1 MDCVVLHPDSG
12 IHIPRRTSSE
22 ASRHAGRGRGADAVF
37 SRRSDSA
44 GGPGAEFQTRTPALF
59 LVSSQSPGR
68 WSETSTDPKIKEQIA
83 GLSAFTERQAKAIE
97 DGLPSA
103 RVVRLSGANH
113 YVFLSHEA
121 DVVREI
127 RSFLE
132 RVP

>member
-1 MDCVVLHPDSG
+1 MRSFPGGQTLL
-12 IHIPRRTSSE
+12 
-22 ASRHAGRGRGADAVF
+22 AGPKQYV
-37 SRRSDSA
+37 
-44 GGPGAEFQTRTPALF
+44 QIRTPALF